1 MKLIRGIHNIRPEH
15 RGCVATI
22 GNFDGVHL
30 GHRAMLQRLRLRAD
44 ADRLPATVISF
55 EPHAREYFDPE
66 HAPSRLSSLRDKTRL
81 LAEAGVDRF
90 VCLHFDRRLA
100 GMEPEAFIDEL
111 LVARLGIRYLL
122 VGDDFRFGRK
132 RRGDHRMLEDAA
144 RVHGF
149 ELEDTPTVERGGE
162 RVSST
167 RVRRALERGDLEEAE
182 RLLGQPYSLSG
193 RVIRGDRIGRE
204 LGCPTANI
212 AIHHRPPMDGVAIVD
227 AAIDRGE
234 PLPAVASVG
243 TRPTVNG
250 KRPLCEVHLL
260 DWSGSLYGRQLTVR
274 FLHWLRGQE
283 HYPDLR
289 QLQRQIGRD
298 VAAARRWFAGRR

>member
-30 GHRAMLQRLRLRAD
+30 GHRAMLRRLRVRA
-44 ADRLPATVISF
+44 AATRLPATVISF
-55 EPHAREYFDPE
+55 EPHAREYFEPDQ
-66 HAPSRLSSLRDKTRL
+66 APSRLSSLRDKIRL
-81 LAEAGVDRF
+81 LAETGVDRF

-100 GMEPEAFIDEL
+100 GMEPEVFIDEL

-132 RRGDHRMLEDAA
+132 RRGDHRMLEAAA

-149 ELEDTPTVERGGE
+149 ELEDTPTVELDGE

-167 RVRRALERGDLEEAE
+167 RVRRALERGELEEAG

-283 HYPDLR
+283 HYPDLQR
-289 QLQRQIGRD
+289 LQRQIGLD
-298 VAAARRWFAGRR
+298 VEAARRWFARRR

>member
-1 MKLIRGIHNIRPEH
+1 MQLIRGIHNLRPEH

-30 GHRAMLQRLRLRAD
+30 GHRAMLERLRAR
-44 ADRLPATVISF
+44 ADRDGLPATVISF
-55 EPHAREYFDPE
+55 EPHPREFFAPQQ
-66 HAPSRLSSLRDKTRL
+66 APSRLSSLRDKTRL

-90 VCLHFDRRLA
+90 VCLHFNRELA
-100 GMEPEAFIDEL
+100 GMEPDAFVDEL
-111 LVARLGIRYLL
+111 LIGRLGVRYLL
-122 VGDDFRFGRK
+122 VGDDFRFGRQ
-132 RRGDHRMLEDAA
+132 RRGDHALLQAA
-144 RVHGF
+144 AERYGF
-149 ELEDTPTVERGGE
+149 ALDDTPTVSLTGE

-167 RVRRALERGDLEEAE
+167 RVREALERGDLELAEA
-182 RLLGQPYSLSG
+182 LLGEPYSLSG
-193 RVIRGDRIGRE
+193 RVIHGDRIGRE

-212 AIHHRPPMDGVAIVD
+212 AIHHRPPMDGVAVVE
-227 AAIDRGE
+227 AAINEGA

-260 DWSGSLYGRQLTVR
+260 DWSGDLYGRRLTVR

-283 HYPDLR
+283 HYPELE
-289 QLQRQIGRD
+289 QLQRQIAVD
-298 VAAARRWFAGRR
+298 VDNARAWFHACR